1 MTAIDPLVGLDMQV
15 IVRGFGIF
23 FLPFGTV
30 LCTFTVT
37 GLVGTFRNSHRLNTM
52 VRHSFYFC
60 LLLGLI
66 KKKKTFQQ
74 CEYKLQI
81 YSSFIFKF
89 WGLVFDVNW
98 HIQQIFDYTITTR
111 LIW

>member
-1 MTAIDPLVGLDMQV
+1 VTAIDPLVGLDMQV

-37 GLVGTFRNSHRLNTM
+37 GLVGTFRNSHRLKTM

-60 LLLGLI
+60 
-66 KKKKTFQQ
+66 
-74 CEYKLQI
+74 
-81 YSSFIFKF
+81 
-89 WGLVFDVNW
+89 
-98 HIQQIFDYTITTR
+98 
-111 LIW
+111 